1 MNVTPRQLLILHAI
15 IDDYILTGIPV
26 GSRTLAKR
34 PDLPYSSATIRNEMA
49 DLEEEG
55 YLEQPHTSAGR
66 LPSDKA
72 YRLYVDTL
80 MRVSSLQDE
89 EIQLIRQ
96 YFSSRMGE
104 IESVIETTAKV
115 LSDVTHMTS
124 LVLAPQL
131 SKIELKRIQIVRISD
146 QKAIMLFVFST
157 GMVKDVMIDIAG
169 DMDNA
174 YLEMISNLLTD
185 KVSNLR
191 LSEAVEAVRSTIPG
205 DIEGHRLFLN
215 SMLDAVRKNIAPRA
229 GKEVVLGGTKN
240 IFNHPEYRDVSK
252 AQNFL
257 QLLETKDQLYDML
270 TRATDMEFTIKIGK
284 ENEIDELKD
293 MSVVTAT
300 YKVGDKKIGSF
311 GVIGPTRMNY
321 GKVLSIMS
329 CVGASMN
336 EILQYCLNMDT
347 NRK

>member
-1 MNVTPRQLLILHAI
+1 M
-15 IDDYILTGIPV
+15 
-26 GSRTLAKR
+26 
-34 PDLPYSSATIRNEMA
+34 
-49 DLEEEG
+49 
-55 YLEQPHTSAGR
+55 
-66 LPSDKA
+66 
-72 YRLYVDTL
+72 
-80 MRVSSLQDE
+80 
-89 EIQLIRQ
+89 
-96 YFSSRMGE
+96 
-104 IESVIETTAKV
+104 
-115 LSDVTHMTS
+115 
-124 LVLAPQL
+124 
-131 SKIELKRIQIVRISD
+131 
-146 QKAIMLFVFST
+146 
-157 GMVKDVMIDIAG
+157 
-169 DMDNA
+169 
-174 YLEMISNLLTD
+174 
-185 KVSNLR
+185 
-191 LSEAVEAVRSTIPG
+191 RSTIPG

-215 SMLDAVRKNIAPRA
+215 SMRDAVRKNIAPRA

>member
-1 MNVTPRQLLILHAI
+1 M
-15 IDDYILTGIPV
+15 
-26 GSRTLAKR
+26 
-34 PDLPYSSATIRNEMA
+34 
-49 DLEEEG
+49 
-55 YLEQPHTSAGR
+55 
-66 LPSDKA
+66 
-72 YRLYVDTL
+72 
-80 MRVSSLQDE
+80 
-89 EIQLIRQ
+89 
-96 YFSSRMGE
+96 
-104 IESVIETTAKV
+104 
-115 LSDVTHMTS
+115 
-124 LVLAPQL
+124 
-131 SKIELKRIQIVRISD
+131 
-146 QKAIMLFVFST
+146 
-157 GMVKDVMIDIAG
+157 
-169 DMDNA
+169 
-174 YLEMISNLLTD
+174 
-185 KVSNLR
+185 
-191 LSEAVEAVRSTIPG
+191 
-205 DIEGHRLFLN
+205 
-215 SMLDAVRKNIAPRA
+215 
-229 GKEVVLGGTKN
+229 
-240 IFNHPEYRDVSK
+240 SK